1 MYKIIAPYM
10 IQKLTTSAC
19 AILLTALL
27 TACGD
32 DAPTSHTTHSVL
44 LVSPTSSLDQQTKRL
59 PGTTDV
65 AREISLGF
73 KTAGQIA
80 TIVVK
85 EGDYVRQGQLLATL
99 DDKDYRLGVEAT
111 QIQYDQLQREVQRLS
126 GLHEQNAISGN
137 DYDKAVSGLNQL
149 GVSLQVNKNKLEYT
163 RLYAPTSGYV
173 QHINFET
180 AEMVNAG
187 TPLLTLLDTRQM
199 EVLCNIPVSLYRQRD
214 RISSLTLAGHT
225 GAKPVQLQLISIA
238 PKADGNQLYTMRL
251 ALPQQ
256 ADETLTSG
264 QNVEV
269 MVHLDM
275 ATENQTLS
283 IPLSCL
289 CHSEQQTYVMTYQT
303 ADSTVLRRNVTTA
316 GTDDRG
322 WAIVTEGLQGGERIV
337 KAGATHL
344 HDGERVRVLD
354 HNSDTNIGNVL

>member
-1 MYKIIAPYM
+1 M
-10 IQKLTTSAC
+10 INQMKLSAC
-19 AILLTALL
+19 GILAAALL
-27 TACGD
+27 TACSGE
-32 DAPTSHTTHSVL
+32 TETKGVSHSVI

-111 QIQYDQLQREVQRLS
+111 QIQYDQLQREVQRMS

-137 DYDKAVSGLNQL
+137 DYDKAVSGLNQM
-149 GVSLQVNKNKLEYT
+149 GVNLQVNKNKLEYT
-163 RLYAPTSGYV
+163 HLYAPTSGYV

-199 EVLCNIPVSLYRQRD
+199 EVLCNIPISLYRQRD
-214 RISSLTLAGHT
+214 KFSKLTLAGHD
-225 GAKPVQLQLISIA
+225 GAQPVELQLISIA
-238 PKADGNQLYTMRL
+238 PKADGNQLYTMRM

-256 ADETLTSG
+256 ADAALTSG

-269 MVHLDM
+269 IVHLDM
-275 ATENQTLS
+275 TSENQTLS

-303 ADSTVLRRNVTTA
+303 ADSTVMRRNVTTA

-354 HNSDTNIGNVL
+354 HQSDTNIGNVL